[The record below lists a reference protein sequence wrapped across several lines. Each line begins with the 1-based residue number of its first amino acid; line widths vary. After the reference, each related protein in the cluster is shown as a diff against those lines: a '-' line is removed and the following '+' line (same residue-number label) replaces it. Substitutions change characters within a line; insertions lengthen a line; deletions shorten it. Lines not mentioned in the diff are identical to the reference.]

1 MLANSALTPHTYTIL
16 VVDDDGPIRRLMRM
30 QLEREGY
37 AVVEALSGEQALTEF
52 ERHAPA
58 LVLLD
63 LMLGGMDGFETC
75 QRLID
80 LPNGNITPVVV
91 LTAAY
96 DLKSVEHAF
105 ASGAIDFVRKPI
117 QWMELSQRMKRLI
130 QRKCAEEVLRDRK
143 AHLEGLIEQRTAEL
157 TATNQALQQEVQV
170 RRLMEDALK
179 ERIDFENLITM
190 ISTHFI
196 NIHPQKVDES
206 INEALSMIGLFT
218 QVARTSIYLVA
229 ENRSAMCLTYEWRAK
244 GSAPWSAAQHTMP
257 FKAFPWLIGKLAR
270 FEDVII
276 ANVEQ
281 LSPQARAEAAFFGA
295 SGSQTIIAIPLVYNN
310 VFSGFLSLDSGPA
323 EKVWPEDSVPLL
335 RMITAIFANTLEH
348 RRTGQALHDREQQL
362 REITDAMLDVV
373 VKTTPEGIIDFASPS
388 CWAVLSH
395 TPESLIGQPF
405 FANVH
410 PEDAE
415 AMQAHIQAD
424 GVAEYR
430 YIREDGSCI
439 WLEAL
444 SNLLLAEDGTLRG
457 MVFAIRDITQRK
469 HAEHELHTLNRLKTD
484 FLSTAAH
491 ELRTPL
497 TSIRGFSEILIMREL
512 EPARAARYLRMINTQ
527 AEQLGKIIDDLLDI
541 SRLEAKGN
549 LTLEKEVVELL
560 NIIEDA
566 VAMFAENAPRHQFR
580 VEADS
585 ACALVSADP
594 LRIGQVMKNLI
605 SNAVKYSPQGGVIV
619 LALTCLA
626 DTLQVEIR
634 DQGIGLTPEQ
644 QQHIFEKFYR
654 ADASNIAISGTGL
667 GLSISKLIVDL
678 HGGRMWLE
686 STWQA
691 GTSFYFTLPLNAQ
704 ATGEPSF

>member
-1 MLANSALTPHTYTIL
+1 MLANSAIASQTYTIL

-30 QLEREGY
+30 QLERENY
-37 AVVEALSGEQALTEF
+37 AVVEAASGEKALAEF

-75 QRLID
+75 RRLIE
-80 LPNGNITPVVV
+80 LPGGDITPIVV

-96 DLKSVEHAF
+96 DLKSIEQAF

-117 QWMELSQRMKRLI
+117 QWMELSQRLKRLI
-130 QRKCAEEVLRDRK
+130 QWKRAEEVLRDRK
-143 AHLEGLIEQRTAEL
+143 VQLEGLVEQRTVEL
-157 TATNQALQQEVQV
+157 TVTNQALQQEVQV

-179 ERIDFENLITM
+179 ERIDFENLITT

-206 INEALSMIGLFT
+206 INEALGVIGLFT
-218 QVARTSIYLVA
+218 QVARSAIYLVA
-229 ENRSAMCLTYEWRAK
+229 EDRLAMHLTYEWRAK
-244 GSAPWSAAQHTMP
+244 SSAPHSTTQHTMP
-257 FKAFPWLIGKLAR
+257 FGAFPWLVGKLAR

-276 ANVEQ
+276 PNVEQ
-281 LSPQARAEAAFFGA
+281 LPAQARAEAEFFGA
-295 SGSQTIIAIPLVYNN
+295 GGSKTIIAIPLVYNN
-310 VFSGFLSLDSGPA
+310 VFSGFLSLESGPA
-323 EKVWPEDSVPLL
+323 EKVWTEDSIPLL
-335 RMITAIFANTLEH
+335 RMTTAIFANTLEH
-348 RRTGQALHDREQQL
+348 RRTGQTLRDREQQL

-388 CWAVLSH
+388 CWTVLSH
-395 TPESLIGQPF
+395 TPESLIGQPI

-410 PEDAE
+410 PEDLDG
-415 AMQAHIQAD
+415 MRDRIQSD

-444 SNLLLAEDGTLRG
+444 CNILLADDGTLRG
-457 MVFAIRDITQRK
+457 MVFAIRDITERK
-469 HAEHELHTLNRLKTD
+469 HAEHELHALNRLKTD

-497 TSIRGFSEILIMREL
+497 TSIRGFSEILITREL
-512 EPARAARYLRMINTQ
+512 DSARAGRYLHMINTQ

-549 LTLEKEVVELL
+549 LTLEKVDVDLIKL
-560 NIIEDA
+560 VEDA
-566 VAMFAENAPRHQFR
+566 VAVFAENAPRHQLR

-585 ACALVSADP
+585 ACAIVSADP
-594 LRIGQVMKNLI
+594 LRIGQVIKNLI
-605 SNAVKYSPQGGVIV
+605 SNAVKYSPQGGAVV
-619 LALTCLA
+619 LALTCLT
-626 DTLQVEIR
+626 DTVQIEVR

-644 QQHIFEKFYR
+644 QQHIFQKFYR

-678 HGGRMWLE
+678 HGGQIWLE
-686 STWQA
+686 STSQV
-691 GTSFYFTLPLNAQ
+691 GTSFYFTLPCSAQ
-704 ATGEPSF
+704 AIGETSL